1 MNSYG
6 SLPVTGASATLF
18 GVVFDQAWLLV
29 AGLVVVAL
37 GVAMIRMSWRR
48 GKTVTSL

>member
-6 SLPVTGASATLF
+6 SLPYTGASVTLM

-29 AGLVVVAL
+29 VGLLFVAISVMAIRL
-37 GVAMIRMSWRR
+37 GWRR
-48 GKTVTSL
+48 GKSVTSR